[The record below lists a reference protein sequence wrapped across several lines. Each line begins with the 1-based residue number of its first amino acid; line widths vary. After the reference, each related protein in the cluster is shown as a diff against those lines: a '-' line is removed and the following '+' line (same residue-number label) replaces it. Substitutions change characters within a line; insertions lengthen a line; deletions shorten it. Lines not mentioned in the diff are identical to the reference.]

1 MNLKHG
7 NENNNNNISFWDM
20 CQYNK
25 NNGKIL
31 WSIISRHQSPK
42 RENYRILQS
51 FWCRTHNNTIF
62 TITFT
67 SNIFYDRIE
76 TLCPILEYR
85 AITNFVLYKFI
96 KSDMFIQKHFQK
108 AIPLF
113 GAKIVCGAHSNNITI
128 SFYFGLFKYISVSNN
143 KTNSKSFI
151 SSL

>member
-51 FWCRTHNNTIF
+51 FDVERTTTQFLRSLSHQIF
-62 TITFT
+62 
-67 SNIFYDRIE
+67 FYDRIE

-128 SFYFGLFKYISVSNN
+128 SFYFGLF
-143 KTNSKSFI
+143 
-151 SSL
+151 